1 MSAEKEKQK
10 ERVFQVTC
18 PCCQANLWVDAQ
30 TQGVIKSEKA
40 AKRKES
46 LDDLLLKEQ
55 KKKAEFEQKF
65 EATAE
70 LQKKKLEKAKEKFQ
84 KAFNDIDKSD

>member
-1 MSAEKEKQK
+1 MSKDKEKDK
-10 ERVFQVTC
+10 VFQVTC
-18 PCCQANLWVDAQ
+18 PCCRAILWVDAQ
-30 TQGVIKSEKA
+30 TQGVIKSEKG

-55 KKKAEFEQKF
+55 KKKAEFERKF

-70 LQKKKLEKAKEKFQ
+70 LQKKKLEKAKEKFE
-84 KAFNDIDKSD
+84 KAFGDFNKKD